1 MGVTN
6 SFGEIPAGE
15 SALPIEVTWM
25 DNLLISKKSKRKK
38 RGGSLTLVVA
48 IGLGIVIVVLF
59 LAVIYSQQFTHQKEA
74 QTAID
79 SAAISVA
86 KEISRI
92 TASPAGL
99 ALGQVAVCDQFQAN
113 GLQQSPIYGI
123 NTLIGRARLDAVLAA
138 QLGPNAGTANEDM
151 KLLANRDQQQVTAAA
166 RALRDRFAA
175 IEAADF
181 VIAGPTPIDLKQI
194 AMTAYNTNP
203 TRAQNSPNITRNDV
217 TITFGYIG
225 NESAGVTDIPIPS
238 PANKSMGADS
248 DNNSGLIDN
257 QRFYRA
263 GVNVPVP
270 NFPGSYIFN
279 AISRQPKLVDR
290 TTFTQTAP
298 NQFMVPTVV
307 RVTINQQID
316 RSNPRKGDLSAQKT
330 EVAAATAG
338 GERTPVTAGIFRL
351 EFPQGLPADQTQGN
365 HFENILAIMNAGKDA
380 WTGNGNFFTS
390 PDGPFPGRTAGGA
403 PSSIVGTSYPS
414 DTTPGDDSS
423 LNPRNAANP
432 SQLVSYYVYDWLRN
446 DCLRPNVDSV
456 IKALKAPLRTAPTQ
470 TADAQK
476 TIFDQAGEFVI
487 QKAFAQ
493 SRPGTA
499 DECKR
504 IWGGIFALIPN
515 STTAMAKGSGDG
527 RSLNNFADSPGT
539 YVDQAYVFR
548 MQGSTPQQLAFAPG
562 QTLAIG
568 LDEQT
573 GCPTTV
579 DGNPIAEMLDFREDV
594 NNTNQVA
601 QNAYDAGKT
610 VNDDA
615 SDKVK
620 VLIAQLNAILA
631 KEEVIDV
638 GPTTVAQHGVATA
651 TGLTGLLATD
661 PRRQILLNSRQAIVN
676 NEETPKRA
684 EIAEQNRLIARSGAV
699 MNNAVEMIASV
710 SGVAPYAGET
720 KGLINSFRA
729 ITSIGLD
736 RVVPADPASTAQ
748 PRQYKLAKVIDYW
761 PPIRPTTQEIATLQQ
776 EIRGTGAAGTG
787 QLQIALGD
795 KNWVGDPRLFTGER
809 RAVDVNGGSAEQ
821 VEIEPGKVPQLL
833 CPPSVRP
840 SSQTRNIELVTV
852 GDSSLPRSGSSGAIQ
867 FTVSGQL
874 QINENK
880 NVPTFTAYDF
890 AQADAGTYR
899 NAAGNPKGF
908 ENSTG
913 VNALLEGNSLY
924 QALNVYRI
932 KTNCDR
938 DPNNGRFDVLWSV
951 MAQNNGADVSNTA
964 VDLRNNATPG
974 NRLDCGRA
982 VPNGDSQQICDNEVV
997 RIQFTSPLPHV
1008 PALKVLKPP
1017 PPPQNPANVPP
1028 INPVPPPPPPPP
1040 PPRSH

>member
-1 MGVTN
+1 
-6 SFGEIPAGE
+6 
-15 SALPIEVTWM
+15 M

-86 KEISRI
+86 KELSRI
-92 TASPAGL
+92 SVQQTASKQ
-99 ALGQVAVCDQFQAN
+99 ALGVGEVAVCDQFRAN
-113 GLQQSPIYGI
+113 GLQQSPVYGI
-123 NTLIGRARLDAVLAA
+123 NTLIGRARLDAVIAA
-138 QLGPNAGTANEDM
+138 QLQNEDM
-151 KLLANRDQQQVTAAA
+151 KLLANRDQQQVMQAAQ
-166 RALRDRFAA
+166 ALRDRFKA
-175 IEAADF
+175 IEAADY
-181 VIAGPTPIDLKQI
+181 VISSPTPIDLKKI
-194 AMTAYNTNP
+194 AMDAYNNNP
-203 TRAQNSPNITRNDV
+203 TRAQNSPNISRSDV
-217 TITFGYIG
+217 KITFGYIG
-225 NESAGVTDIPIPS
+225 NEASGVTDIPIPS
-238 PANKSMGADS
+238 PANMSLGADS
-248 DNNSGLIDN
+248 DNNSGLIDQ

-290 TTFTQTAP
+290 TAFTKDAP
-298 NQFMVPTVV
+298 NNFMVPTVV
-307 RVTINQQID
+307 RVEIDQTID
-316 RSNPRKGDLSAQKT
+316 RTSPSKGDLSARKT
-330 EVAAATAG
+330 EVATATAG

-365 HFENILAIMNAGKDA
+365 HFENLLAIMNAGKGA
-380 WTGNGNFFTS
+380 WTGDGNFFTS
-390 PDGPFPGRTAGGA
+390 NDGPFPGTTKGGA
-403 PSSIVGTSYPS
+403 PSSISPATYPS
-414 DTTPGDDSS
+414 DVSAGDDAA
-423 LNPRNAANP
+423 LNPRGAANP

-446 DCLRPNVDSV
+446 DCLRPNIDSV

-476 TIFDQAGEFVI
+476 TIFNEAGEFLV

-493 SRPGTA
+493 NRPGTA

-504 IWGGIFALIPN
+504 IWGGIFALIPD
-515 STTAMAKGSGDG
+515 STKAMAKGSGDG
-527 RSLNNFADSPGT
+527 RSLNNFDASPGT

-568 LDEQT
+568 LDELT

-594 NNTNQVA
+594 NNTNGVA

-610 VNDDA
+610 VNDEA
-615 SDKVK
+615 SARVK
-620 VLIAQLNAILA
+620 VLIRELDAILA
-631 KEEVIDV
+631 REEVFDV
-638 GPTTVAQHGVATA
+638 GPTLQVPHGVATA
-651 TGLTGLLATD
+651 TGLSGLLATD
-661 PRRQILLNSRQAIVN
+661 PRRAILLANRKAIVD

-684 EIAEQNRLIARSGAV
+684 QIAEQNRLIARSGAV

-710 SGVAPYAGET
+710 SGVSPYTGDT

-736 RVVPADPASTAQ
+736 RVVPADPKSTAQ
-748 PRQYKLAKVIDYW
+748 PRQYKLAKAIDYW
-761 PPIRPTTQEIATLQQ
+761 PPIRPTVAEIPTLQA
-776 EIRGTGAAGTG
+776 EIRGQGPSGTG
-787 QLQIALGD
+787 QLPIALGD
-795 KNWVGDPRLFTGER
+795 KNWLGDPRLFTGDR
-809 RAVDVNGGSAEQ
+809 RAVDVNGGTAEQ
-821 VEIEPGKVPQLL
+821 VEIEPGKVAQIL

-852 GDSSLPRSGSSGAIQ
+852 GDASLPRGQAVAGAIQ
-867 FTVSGQL
+867 FTVSGSL
-874 QINENK
+874 MINENK
-880 NVPTFTAYDF
+880 NAPTFTSFDF
-890 AQADAGTYR
+890 AAADAGTYK
-899 NAAGNPKGF
+899 NAAASLKGF

-938 DPNNGRFDVLWSV
+938 DPDNGRFDVLWSV
-951 MAQNNGADVSNTA
+951 MAQNNSADTSNIA

-982 VPNGDSQQICDNEVV
+982 VPNGDQQPVCDNEAV